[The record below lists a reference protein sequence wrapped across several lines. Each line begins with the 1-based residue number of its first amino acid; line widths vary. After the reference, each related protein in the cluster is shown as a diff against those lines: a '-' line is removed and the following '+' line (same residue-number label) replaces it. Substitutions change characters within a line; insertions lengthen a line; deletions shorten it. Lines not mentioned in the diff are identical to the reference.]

1 MILGTDLLFVLESM
15 ILGGLVYDETTCQWF
30 MNYGQNIV
38 LYTVENESYFKL
50 IYSWYDTD

>member
-15 ILGGLVYDETTCQWF
+15 ILGLVYDETTCQLF

-38 LYTVENESYFKL
+38 LYTVENESYVKL
-50 IYSWYDTD
+50 IYS